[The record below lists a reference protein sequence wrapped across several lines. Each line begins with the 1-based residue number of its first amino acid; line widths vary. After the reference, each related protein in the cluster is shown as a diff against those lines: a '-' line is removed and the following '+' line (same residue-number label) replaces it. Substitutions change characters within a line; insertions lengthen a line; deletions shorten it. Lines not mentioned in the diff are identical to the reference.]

1 MSAAWEIVVDGPTDL
16 NLEGLSKNRIQR
28 VMAAS
33 VNRVAR
39 DARAETARR
48 VREQVN
54 LPVRYLA
61 PSGERL
67 VVAQKASQSNPTAII
82 RARSRPTSLA
92 QYVRGKPKPSVAGV
106 YLEVAPGR
114 VRFMSRAFL
123 IRLRSGSQLTD
134 TKFNMG
140 LAIRLKPGET
150 LSNKTNF
157 TRTKDGL
164 YLLYGPSIDQLFL
177 SNDGSGIASDLAP
190 KLAEDLRR
198 EFTRLIEV

>member
-1 MSAAWEIVVDGPTDL
+1 MTAAWEVIVEGPDDL
-16 NLEGLSKNRIQR
+16 NLTHLSKNRLGR
-28 VMAAS
+28 AMATA

-39 DARAETARR
+39 DARALSARK
-48 VREQVN
+48 VRDQVN
-54 LPVRYLA
+54 LPVRYLS
-61 PSGERL
+61 PSGGRL
-67 VVAQKASQSNPTAII
+67 TVHQKASQSNPQAII
-82 RARSRPTSLA
+82 RARHRPTSLA
-92 QYVRGKPKPSVAGV
+92 QYVRGKPKPSVPGV

-123 IRLRSGSQLTD
+123 IRLRAGDQLTD

-140 LAIRLKPGET
+140 LAIRLRPGES

-177 SNDGSGIASDLAP
+177 SNDGTGIASDISP
-190 KLAEDLRR
+190 KLAQDLRR
-198 EFTRLIEV
+198 EFTRLIGV